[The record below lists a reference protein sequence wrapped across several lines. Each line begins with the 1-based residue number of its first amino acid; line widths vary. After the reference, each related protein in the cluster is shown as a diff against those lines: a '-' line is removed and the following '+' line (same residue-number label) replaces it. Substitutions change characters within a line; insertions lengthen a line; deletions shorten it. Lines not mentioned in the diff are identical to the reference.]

1 MPYKE
6 KPIIKKYFTIGE
18 VAKELG
24 VATSLIRFW
33 ETQFDF
39 IRPKKNAK
47 GNRKYTQ
54 DDLKKLKLVHHLV
67 KEKGYTLQG
76 AYDHIKESKDSIDD
90 TAEMVQSLK
99 RIREFLV
106 EMKNNLPWMKTSAI
120 KLRFP

>member
-6 KPIIKKYFTIGE
+6 KPIVKKYFTIGE
-18 VAKELG
+18 VAKLLG

-47 GNRKYTQ
+47 GNRKFTQ
-54 DDLKKLKLVHHLV
+54 DDLKKLKLVYHLV

-76 AYDHIKESKDSIDD
+76 AQEHIKNSKDNIEDK
-90 TAEMVQSLK
+90 AEMIESL
-99 RIREFLV
+99 RNVRSFLE
-106 EMKNNLPWMKTSAI
+106 EMKKNLP
-120 KLRFP
+120 

>member
-6 KPIIKKYFTIGE
+6 KPIVKKYFTIGE

-47 GNRKYTQ
+47 GNRKFTQ
-54 DDLKKLKLVHHLV
+54 DDLKKLKLVYHLV
-67 KEKGYTLQG
+67 KEKGYTLHG
-76 AYDHIKESKDSIDD
+76 AQDHIKNSKDSIDD
-90 TAEMVQSLK
+90 KAE
-99 RIREFLV
+99 LV
-106 EMKNNLPWMKTSAI
+106 ESLQKVRAFLEEMKKNLP
-120 KLRFP
+120 

>member
-6 KPIIKKYFTIGE
+6 KPIVKKYFTIGE
-18 VAKELG
+18 VAKLLG

-47 GNRKYTQ
+47 GNRKFTQ
-54 DDLKKLKLVHHLV
+54 DDLKKLKLVYHLV

-76 AYDHIKESKDSIDD
+76 AQDHIKNSKDSVDD
-90 TAEMVQSLK
+90 KAEIIESL
-99 RIREFLV
+99 RNVRSFLE
-106 EMKNNLPWMKTSAI
+106 EMIKNLP
-120 KLRFP
+120 

>member
-6 KPIIKKYFTIGE
+6 KLIEKKYFTIGE

-39 IRPKKNAK
+39 ISPKKNKK

-54 DDLKKLKLVHHLV
+54 EDLKKLKLVYHLV
-67 KEKGYTLQG
+67 KERGFTLQG
-76 AYDHIKESKDSIDD
+76 AHEHVKAHKDGIESK
-90 TAEMVQSLK
+90 TEMIASLRK
-99 RIREFLV
+99 IRGFLE
-106 EMKNNLPWMKTSAI
+106 EMKNRLP
-120 KLRFP
+120 

>member
-67 KEKGYTLQG
+67 KEKGYPLQG
-76 AYDHIKESKDSIDD
+76 AYDHIKESKDGIDD

-106 EMKNNLPWMKTSAI
+106 EMKNNLP
-120 KLRFP
+120 